1 MRTENE
7 EEVSTI
13 LDSLSLS
20 PPPPLYLYHLT
31 HAFVPHVWHHGS
43 LFAFSLFSSSPV
55 GRGVDWSVPLVSF
68 PILSQ
73 LLSLPAYR
81 HAVIAGLSLSVGG
94 LTESTVKASK
104 SNLLEW
110 ARRTRA
116 VEAKARL
123 AAGSGE
129 VMVRNTFWFVVV
141 VI

>member
-1 MRTENE
+1 M
-7 EEVSTI
+7 
-13 LDSLSLS
+13 
-20 PPPPLYLYHLT
+20 
-31 HAFVPHVWHHGS
+31 
-43 LFAFSLFSSSPV
+43 
-55 GRGVDWSVPLVSF
+55 PLVSF

-129 VMVRNTFWFVVV
+129 VMVRTTW
-141 VI
+141 